1 MSTHEMKKATGR
13 IIIRETVIKLDTVL
27 MISPEKSTD

>member
-1 MSTHEMKKATGR
+1 MSTHAMKKATGR
-13 IIIRETVIKLDTVL
+13 IIIRETVITLDTVL